1 MSSLIGQRD
10 QAPSPQRSLRRPGDQ
25 RLTAAELEPAE
36 ELDWPAVTDA
46 FRAGD
51 AAAAEVVAAYVLP
64 YVARLVRQLNAWS
77 SDHDDLVQDILVTA
91 LARRHTFRG
100 DARLETWLTRI
111 AINACRAHGRR
122 QWLRRRLFAGWI
134 AGRTPPEAPSAD
146 DLASKDEQAHRV
158 RHAIAQL
165 PTRYREA
172 VVLCYLQGH
181 APADAAESLG
191 ITRNA
196 LDQRLKRART
206 QLQATLAIAAP
217 DSCAHQPQGASP
229 RSEAPTNVPHQPG
242 R

>member
-51 AAAAEVVAAYVLP
+51 AAAAEVVAAHVLP

-91 LARRHTFRG
+91 LARRHAFRG

-111 AINACRAHGRR
+111 AINACRAHSRR

-146 DLASKDEQAHRV
+146 DLATSDEQAHRV
-158 RHAIAQL
+158 RYAVAQL

-172 VVLCYLQGH
+172 VVLCYLQGL
-181 APADAAESLG
+181 APADAAAALG
-191 ITRNA
+191 ISLAA
-196 LDQRLKRART
+196 LEKRLSRGRI
-206 QLQATLAIAAP
+206 QLREILAASLP
-217 DSCAHQPQGASP
+217 NRDS
-229 RSEAPTNVPHQPG
+229 
-242 R
+242 